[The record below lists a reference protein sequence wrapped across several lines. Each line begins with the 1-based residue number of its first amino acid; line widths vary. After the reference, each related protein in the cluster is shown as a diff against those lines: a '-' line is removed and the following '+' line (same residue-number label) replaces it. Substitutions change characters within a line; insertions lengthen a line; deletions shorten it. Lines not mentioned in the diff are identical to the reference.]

1 MRKVTWWWLATEG
14 WPLSADLGAAYLC
27 SAPGY
32 HDELRNAGDMARAPC
47 RRLEKADSVSPL
59 SPFHRHFRH
68 DTTRLQSWPNAPAR
82 LFKAADDDAMLT
94 CLYSRVAHPCSVNR
108 YQYLYFSLELR
119 NPSSYTSTRYRGDG
133 EPHLLE
139 QLKNL
144 RPCRSLSRYIIS
156 LQRHMA
162 STRSMATLSWYP
174 RRPACLTTPRRSC
187 RVHLITFTVAPSP
200 FVIAFRWCMLRWKSK
215 ASNWMVSGLRKRE
228 MRKWR

>member
-1 MRKVTWWWLATEG
+1 VRTSARHIFAPRLGIMMSYVTPVTWPVRHAVVSKRPT
-14 WPLSADLGAAYLC
+14 P
-27 SAPGY
+27 
-32 HDELRNAGDMARAPC
+32 
-47 RRLEKADSVSPL
+47 SPL
-59 SPFHRHFRH
+59 SRPFI
-68 DTTRLQSWPNAPAR
+68 DTFVMTLLAYKVGTNAPAR

-162 STRSMATLSWYP
+162 STRSMATLS
-174 RRPACLTTPRRSC
+174 
-187 RVHLITFTVAPSP
+187 
-200 FVIAFRWCMLRWKSK
+200 
-215 ASNWMVSGLRKRE
+215 
-228 MRKWR
+228 